1 MTRPVRRP
9 RRVAFAELV
18 AAATDHQCR
27 PDKPRIALAL
37 ESVRHIDHLI
47 FAAPDLEDGVR
58 EVEARFGVRA
68 AGGGQHL
75 GQGTHNKLLALGPR
89 TYLEIIAP
97 DPAQPEP
104 SGPRP
109 YGVDGVTRSGLVG
122 WAIACEDIDRAHD
135 EALAAG
141 HDPGEV
147 IDGHRLTPDGTMLSW
162 QATSSA
168 RTSGLVLFLI
178 SWGNTTHPAA
188 SAPSGLRL
196 ESLHIE
202 HPDPESIVRVLRAL
216 GTDVAVVKA
225 ARTGIVARVVG
236 PTGGFELR

>member
-1 MTRPVRRP
+1 LR
-9 RRVAFAELV
+9 L
-18 AAATDHQCR
+18 
-27 PDKPRIALAL
+27 IALAS
-37 ESVRHIDHLI
+37 EPVRQIDHLI
-47 FAAPDLEDGVR
+47 FTAPDLEDGVR
-58 EVEARFGVRA
+58 EVETLGGVRA

-75 GQGTHNKLLALGPR
+75 GQGTHNKLLALGR

-141 HDPGEV
+141 YDPGEV
-147 IDGHRLTPDGTMLSW
+147 IDGHRLTPDGTMLRW
-162 QATSSA
+162 RATSSA
-168 RTSGLVLFLI
+168 RTAGLVLFLI
-178 SWGNTTHPAA
+178 SWGNTAHPAA
-188 SAPSGLRL
+188 TAPSGLRL

-202 HPDPESIVRVLRAL
+202 HPDPESIGRVLRAL
-216 GTDVAVVKA
+216 GTDVAIVKA
-225 ARTGIVARVVG
+225 AGTGIVARVVG
-236 PTGGFELR
+236 RTGGFELR

>member
-1 MTRPVRRP
+1 
-9 RRVAFAELV
+9 
-18 AAATDHQCR
+18 
-27 PDKPRIALAL
+27 
-37 ESVRHIDHLI
+37 
-47 FAAPDLEDGVR
+47 
-58 EVEARFGVRA
+58 
-68 AGGGQHL
+68 
-75 GQGTHNKLLALGPR
+75 
-89 TYLEIIAP
+89 
-97 DPAQPEP
+97 
-104 SGPRP
+104 
-109 YGVDGVTRSGLVG
+109 VTQSGLVG

-135 EALAAG
+135 EAHAAG
-141 HDPGEV
+141 YDPGEV

-202 HPDPESIVRVLRAL
+202 HPDPESIVRELRAL
-216 GTDVAVVKA
+216 GTDVAVVNA
-225 ARTGIVARVVG
+225 ARTGIVARIVG